1 MVRNM
6 LNLDQIPDVH
16 THRKLERYELIAFL
30 SVTETSNHIAFGNVV
45 NINTEGVGIM
55 CSVMV
60 EKGQSYSLRIA
71 LPKEILG
78 QVWFDVHAE
87 CMWLTEQQES
97 GKMLAGLRFDEA
109 RIDAIEII
117 ECLIRDYQR

>member
-1 MVRNM
+1 MR
-6 LNLDQIPDVH
+6 NLDQIPDFH

-30 SVTETSNHIAFGNVV
+30 SVTETSNNIPFGNVV
-45 NINTEGVGIM
+45 NINMEGVGIM
-55 CSVMV
+55 CSVML

-78 QVWFDVHAE
+78 QFWFDVHAE
-87 CMWLTEQQES
+87 CIWITEQQES
-97 GKMLAGLRFDEA
+97 GKIPAGLRFDQA
-109 RIDAIEII
+109 RIDPIEII